1 MKVGLKQLIDER
13 IKEYAEQTLLASVL
27 EVNEEERS
35 CRCAYGAVE
44 LDDVRLNSIIID
56 KPTGL
61 VLIPKVGSL
70 VLLGKLG
77 LSNERYI
84 AQYSQVDKLIYKGE
98 KVQLMI
104 DDQSGEIIFNENRLS
119 SFICDSNALQER
131 LNMIEKDVNAAKEV
145 FSNWVPAPQDGGGA
159 LKGAITSWAGQS
171 LAETT
176 QDDIKDE
183 LIKN

>member
-104 DDQSGEIIFNENRLS
+104 DDQNGEIIFNENRLS
-119 SFICDSNALQER
+119 SFICDSNKLQER
-131 LNMIEKDVNAAKEV
+131 LNTIEKDVNAAKEV
-145 FSNWVPAPQDGGGA
+145 FSNWVPAPKDGGGA

-171 LAETT
+171 LVETT

>member
-1 MKVGLKQLIDER
+1 MKVGLKQLVDER

-27 EVNEEERS
+27 EVNEDERS

-61 VLIPKVGSL
+61 VLIPKVGSI
-70 VLLGKLG
+70 VLLGKVG

-104 DDQSGEIIFNENRLS
+104 DDQNGEIIFNENRLE
-119 SFICDSNALQER
+119 SFICDSNKLQER
-131 LNMIEKDVNAAKEV
+131 LNTIEKDVNSAKEV
-145 FSNWVPAPQDGGGA
+145 FKNWVPAPQDGGGA
-159 LKGAITSWAGQS
+159 LKSAISSWAGQG
-171 LAETT
+171 LQETSV
-176 QDDIKDE
+176 DDIKDE

>member
-1 MKVGLKQLIDER
+1 MASLKKLIDER

-56 KPTGL
+56 KPSGL
-61 VLIPKVGSL
+61 VLIPKVGSI

-84 AQYSQVDKLIYKGE
+84 AQYSAVDKLIYKGE
-98 KVQLMI
+98 KVQLLI
-104 DDQSGEIIFNENRLS
+104 DDATGEIVFNENRLA
-119 SFICDSNALQER
+119 SFVCNSNALQER
-131 LNMIEKDVNAAKEV
+131 LNAIEKDLNVVKDVFAK
-145 FSNWVPAPQDGGGA
+145 WVPAPQDGGGA
-159 LKGAITSWAGQS
+159 LKGSISSWAAQA
-171 LAETT
+171 LVETT